1 MKDIETIMRKKKK
14 SKKNS
19 MPKDLALVTLNLF
32 KRTPKKRYNTKQVL
46 KSLRIPLDFDDMT
59 RQLEKLRDEGQLIQ
73 LNNGK
78 FKFNK
83 ESRDK
88 KKGGL
93 TAEGR
98 VDMTRRGSAFIICD
112 DLEVDIHV
120 PPSKITNAMNG
131 DKVLVKYANV
141 AGKKR
146 PEGKIVKIIERANT
160 SFIGTINVS
169 PTFAHVEPDNA
180 KINVHIF
187 VPSGNIHGAKDGEKV
202 IVKVIQWHG
211 GKNKNPVG
219 DVTNILGEA
228 GSNDI
233 EMKSILLKEGF
244 DLEFPE
250 EVLKEAEKIPKEITQ
265 AEIEKRRDMRPI
277 TTFTIDPLTAKD
289 FDDALSLEYKDD
301 GTFEIGV
308 HIADVT
314 HFLRAGTK
322 LDKEAFKRSTS
333 VYLVD
338 RVSPMLPEVLSN
350 DLCSLNPKEDKLT
363 FSAIFTFD
371 KDNKITDR
379 WFGKT
384 IIHSDR
390 RFTYEEAQERIET
403 GKGDFVKEIKKMDA
417 VAKVLRKAKFKKG
430 AINFDAPEVK
440 FELNDKAEPVSVFVK
455 ERKDAHLLVEDFMLL
470 ANKEVATKIYTN
482 KNGAPIPFVYRV
494 HDQPDQEKVGEF
506 ANFAAEMGYKLKMTT
521 PKQIAKAFNKMV
533 LEAQKNPELKVL
545 MPLAIRTMAKAAYAT
560 ENIGHYGLA
569 FDNYTHF
576 TSPIRRYSDVLVHR
590 ILFDNLKKPKR
601 VNAEDLEMKCIH
613 ISKQER
619 KAMEAERASVKYKQ
633 VEFMVNQVGNVFEG
647 QVNGMI
653 EKGIFIELTENFCEG
668 MVPFSTMDEPF
679 FLESRYKAIGH
690 NTGKVFKMGDVV
702 KVKIVDADLAKRQ
715 IEMILVEK

>member
-1 MKDIETIMRKKKK
+1 MKDITTTMRKKKTG
-14 SKKNS
+14 KKNS
-19 MPKDLALVTLNLF
+19 MPKDLGTVILNLF
-32 KRTPKKRYNTKQVL
+32 KRTPKKRYNAKQVL
-46 KSLRIPLDFDDMT
+46 KSLRIPMNFNDMND
-59 RQLEKLRDEGQLIQ
+59 QLEKLRDQGKILQLK
-73 LNNGK
+73 NGK

-83 ESRDK
+83 ELKVK
-88 KKGGL
+88 KAGS

-112 DLEVDIHV
+112 GLEMDIHV
-120 PPSKITNAMNG
+120 PPSKMSNAVNG
-131 DKVLVKYANV
+131 DTVMVKYSHPP
-141 AGKKR
+141 GKKR
-146 PEGKIVKIIERANT
+146 PEGKIIKVIERANT

-169 PTFAHVEPDNA
+169 PKFAHVEPDND

-187 VPSGNIHGAKDGEKV
+187 VPSESINGAKDGEKV
-202 IVKVIQWHG
+202 IVKVLQWHG

-219 DVTNILGEA
+219 EVNTVLGEA

-244 DLEFPE
+244 DLEFPP
-250 EVLKEAEKIPKEITQ
+250 EVLREAEELNKEITQ
-265 AEIEKRRDMRPI
+265 DEIERRRDMRPI
-277 TTFTIDPLTAKD
+277 TTVTIDPLTAKD
-289 FDDALSLEYKDD
+289 FDDALSLEYKSD
-301 GTFEIGV
+301 GSFEIGV

-314 HFLRAGTK
+314 HYLREGTL
-322 LDKEAFKRSTS
+322 LDKEAYKRSTS

-338 RVSPMLPEVLSN
+338 RVSPMLPEELSN

-363 FSAIFTFD
+363 FSAVFTFN
-371 KDNKITDR
+371 KDDQIIDR

-390 RFTYEEAQERIET
+390 RFTYEEAQERLEK
-403 GKGDFVKEIKKMDA
+403 GKGDFAKELRKMDS
-417 VAKVLRKAKFKKG
+417 VAKTLRKAKFKNG

-440 FELNDKAEPVSVFVK
+440 FELNDDAEPISVFVK

-470 ANKEVATKIYTN
+470 ANREVATKIYTN
-482 KNGAPIPFVYRV
+482 KHGAPIPFVYRV
-494 HDQPDQEKVGEF
+494 HDRPDEEKISEF

-521 PKQIAKAFNKMV
+521 PAQIAKAFNKMV
-533 LEAQKNPELKVL
+533 KESQKNPELKVL
-545 MPLAIRTMAKAAYAT
+545 MPLAIRTMAKAAYST

-590 ILFDNLKKPKR
+590 GLFDNLKKPKR
-601 VNAEDLEMKCIH
+601 VNLDDLEMKCVH

-633 VEFMVNQVGNVFEG
+633 VEFMKNQIGKEFEG
-647 QVNGMI
+647 QINGMI
-653 EKGIFIELTENFCEG
+653 DRGIFIELKENFCEG
-668 MVPFSTMDEPF
+668 MVPFSTMNEPF

-690 NTGKVFKMGDVV
+690 NSGKVFKMGDTVM
-702 KVKIVDADLAKRQ
+702 VKIVDADLAKRQ
-715 IEMILVEK
+715 IEMVLVD

>member
-1 MKDIETIMRKKKK
+1 MKDITTTMKKRKKPKMNK
-14 SKKNS
+14 
-19 MPKDLALVTLNLF
+19 MPKDLGTVVYNLF
-32 KRTPKKRYNTKQVL
+32 KRTPKKRYNVKMVL
-46 KSLRIPLDFDDMT
+46 HSLKLSMNHEALF
-59 RQLEKLRDEGQLIQ
+59 QELEKLKEDGKLVK

-83 ESRDK
+83 EQKKDK
-88 KKGGL
+88 QVKQ
-93 TAEGR
+93 TIEGT
-98 VDMTRRGSAFIICD
+98 VDMTRRGSAFIVCD
-112 DLEVDIHV
+112 DLDVDIHV
-120 PPSKITNAMNG
+120 SPKKLLNAING
-131 DKVLVKYANV
+131 DRVLVKYAK
-141 AGKKR
+141 APGKKR
-146 PEGKIVKIIERANT
+146 PEGKIIKIISRSNT
-160 SFIGTINVS
+160 HFIGTIKLS
-169 PTFAHVEPDNA
+169 DKFAHVAPDNE

-187 VPSGNIHGAKDGEKV
+187 VPSNQINGAKDNEKV
-202 IVKVIQWHG
+202 VVKVVEWHG

-219 DVTNILGEA
+219 EVTQVLGEA

-244 DLEFPE
+244 DLEFPP
-250 EVLKEAEKIPKEITQ
+250 EVLKAAKKIKKEITKE
-265 AEIEKRRDMRPI
+265 EIEKRRDMRPI

-314 HFLRAGTK
+314 HYLIEDSA
-322 LDKEAFKRSTS
+322 LDKEAFKRATS

-371 KDNKITDR
+371 KDDKIIGR

-403 GKGDFVKEIKKMDA
+403 GKGDYVEEIKKMDA

-430 AINFDAPEVK
+430 AINFDVPEVK
-440 FELNDKAEPVSVFVK
+440 FELNDKAEPVSVYVK
-455 ERKDAHLLVEDFMLL
+455 DRKDAHLLVEDFMLL
-470 ANKEVATKIYTN
+470 ANKEVATRIFTN
-482 KNGAPIPFVYRV
+482 KKGAEIPFVYRV
-494 HDQPDQEKVGEF
+494 HDRPNEEKVSEF
-506 ANFAAEMGYKLKMTT
+506 ANFAAEMGYKLNMTT
-521 PKQIAKAFNKMV
+521 PDQIAAAFNKLV
-533 LEAQKNPELKVL
+533 KEAQKKPELKVL
-545 MPLAIRTMAKAAYAT
+545 MPLAIRTMAKAAYST
-560 ENIGHYGLA
+560 KNIGHYGLA

-590 ILFDNLKKPKR
+590 LLFENLKKTKR
-601 VNAEDLEMKCIH
+601 VNIEELEMKCIH

-619 KAMEAERASVKYKQ
+619 KAMDAERASVKYKQ
-633 VEFMVNQVGNVFEG
+633 VEFIKNHVGEEFMG

-653 EKGIFIELTENFCEG
+653 DRGVFIELTENFCEG
-668 MVPFSTMDEPF
+668 MVPFSTMSEPF
-679 FLESRYKAIGH
+679 SLESRYKAVGNI
-690 NTGKVFKMGDVV
+690 TGRVLKMGDVV
-702 KVKIVDADLAKRQ
+702 KVRILDADLAKRQ
-715 IEMILVEK
+715 IEMEMVE